1 MQRTFLFSFIALF
14 SSVDAQVLY
23 PYNPDGDAN
32 GFIAA
37 ADLVELLGHYELE
50 FSPTEVTID
59 GEPLTTVLTNF
70 QNSLDSLTS
79 IIGGD
84 TASSLDM
91 PLGTILPFASESVPT
106 GWMLCDGREI
116 AIEEYQGLYDLIGT
130 TYGAGDSAFWAQ
142 VFFPATTFNIPD
154 LRGRTIIGAND
165 MGGEQSDILAIHQ
178 AAIGQVGGEEM
189 HQLTEAE
196 MPSHSHDFPRTLGSA
211 SLTTGPSSG
220 STSTSTSWQ
229 TNTAG
234 GDQPHNNMQPYMA
247 LNYMMKVQ
255 AGEDIIGSLQNRIE
269 ELESQLMIPDDLAVG
284 DFYAGG
290 IVIKYDSLSKSGLCI
305 AQQAAGSGQV
315 YRIEEKMTLYNEYSD
330 WRMPS
335 AHEIYEYLGP
345 YLLEIGSLN
354 IGGEDDFGDW
364 FWILNGESNCERARV
379 YIQLYFDSAGNAIDF
394 ELINGCPFTANSTYA
409 KSWGVRAFSAR

>member
-14 SSVDAQVLY
+14 SSVNAQVHY

-79 IIGGD
+79 MIGGD

-178 AAIGQVGGEEM
+178 AAIGQVGGEEL
-189 HQLTEAE
+189 HQLTEEE
-196 MPSHSHDFPRTLGSA
+196 MPSHSHDFPVWNGAGGEVNNKSSNQNNPAGSFQ
-211 SLTTGPSSG
+211 
-220 STSTSTSWQ
+220 TS
-229 TNTAG
+229 TAG

-290 IVIKYDSLSKSGLCI
+290 IVIKYDSISRSGLTL
-305 AQQAAGSGQV
+305 SLEFPNNENGQ
-315 YRIEEKMTLYNEYSD
+315 YKSIDEKLTRYEAYSD
-330 WRMPS
+330 WRIPS
-335 AHEIYEYLGP
+335 LHEVNEFIGP
-345 YLLEIGSLN
+345 YLVQLGTGSTMGL
-354 IGGEDDFGDW
+354 GGW
-364 FWILNGESNCERARV
+364 FWILDGGSACTRSRAAIELV
-379 YIQLYFDSAGNAIDF
+379 NDSFGDIIDF
-394 ELINGCPFTANSTYA
+394 TVNTSCGGGAVTANVR
-409 KSWGVRAFSAR
+409 GVRAFSAR

>member
-14 SSVDAQVLY
+14 SAVDAQVLY

-37 ADLVELLGHYELE
+37 ADLVELLGYYELE

-59 GEPLTTVLTNF
+59 GETLTTVLTNF
-70 QNSLDSLTS
+70 QNSLDSVTS

-84 TASSLDM
+84 TGSSLDM

-106 GWMLCDGREI
+106 GWMLCDGSEVPI
-116 AIEEYQGLYDLIGT
+116 SEYQELFDVIGT

-165 MGGEQSDILAIHQ
+165 MGGEQSNILAIHQ
-178 AAIGQVGGEEM
+178 AAIGQIGGEEM

-196 MPSHSHDFPRTLGSA
+196 MPSHSHDFSRTVGSA

-220 STSTSTSWQ
+220 STPTSTNWQ

-247 LNYMMKVQ
+247 LNF
-255 AGEDIIGSLQNRIE
+255 IIKTQPEVDLVGDLQSRIE
-269 ELESQLMIPDDLAVG
+269 NLENQILQPETLSIGDL
-284 DFYAGG
+284 YAGG
-290 IVIKYDSLSKSGLCI
+290 VVIKYDSISRSGLTL
-305 AQQAAGSGQV
+305 SLEFPTNSNGQ
-315 YRIEEKMTLYNEYSD
+315 YYSIDEKLTRYEAYSD
-330 WRMPS
+330 WRIPS
-335 AHEIYEYLGP
+335 SHEVNEFIGP
-345 YLLEIGSLN
+345 YLVQLGTGSTMGL
-354 IGGEDDFGDW
+354 GGW
-364 FWILNGESNCERARV
+364 FWILDGGSACTRSRV
-379 YIQLYFDSAGNAIDF
+379 AIELVNDSFGDIIDF
-394 ELINGCPFTANSTYA
+394 TVNTSCGGGAVTANVR
-409 KSWGVRAFSAR
+409 GVRAFSAR